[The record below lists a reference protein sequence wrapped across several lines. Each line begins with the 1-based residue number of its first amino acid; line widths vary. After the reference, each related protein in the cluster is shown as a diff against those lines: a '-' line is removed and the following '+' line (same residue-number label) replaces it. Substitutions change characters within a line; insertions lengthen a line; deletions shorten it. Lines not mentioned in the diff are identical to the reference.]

1 MKFQDIPNNN
11 EKIKHN
17 LLNLHGLNLLSVGKL
32 RIIQSFTI
40 LWNNNKIV
48 LSLVKEDVPIST
60 RINLKNP
67 LK

>member
-17 LLNLHGLNLLSVGKL
+17 LLNLHGLNLFSVGKL